1 MPNNRAAGGGEP
13 TGAGDPVGQSR
24 ARHPWLLAVLVLLWQ
39 PGMATAAVPSPPAAA
54 FDAMFLHLR
63 DTGLATQPSQAQ
75 VMLRLQELARLRP
88 ANDIVR
94 DLRYRAVFCD
104 WAFDEDAK
112 AQLGYADDGLARAR
126 AAGNAEGE
134 ANFHYCR
141 AAALET
147 IGATDREMAE
157 YEAGIAAA
165 RRIGNDRLLADGL
178 SLRGGAHSLLG
189 DQAHAIPDLL
199 AAQHLYQQGG
209 FRSDAESLLL
219 DIAISYRRM
228 GDLAKAHDYLRQNER
243 YATTLGDYNQLVSN
257 LLQQGYLA
265 EDENRVDDAL
275 ALYRRALALATARS
289 SEYDIASVHL
299 AMAWPWILR
308 KEYQRA
314 LRLIEAARVQFAEL
328 GDRANDDMIALRSG
342 QAHAGL
348 GRHAQALADY
358 ARAAAALERSDNR
371 RYLALLYR
379 ARARSERALGQDD
392 AAFADLE
399 RYIAI
404 HEDITGAERSQQAQL
419 LRYQFDS
426 DRQRLENDRL
436 AREQALRD
444 RQLQALLQVRRWQR
458 TAIVLACVLLLLLG
472 ALIVRQLA
480 RMRRLREMA
489 ATDPL
494 TGVANRRSIE
504 QLGADAIAESRA
516 AGRPLCA
523 LALDVD
529 HFKSVNDGHGHPCGD
544 QVLARIAH
552 ACRDALRH
560 FDLLGRTG
568 GEEFLVLLPDTRMQQ
583 AWPIAERL
591 RSTVAA
597 IGFTDIADGLKVTLS
612 IGMAELQPED
622 TGLRELV
629 GRADGALY
637 RAKANGRNRIET
649 ADGDRDA

>member
-1 MPNNRAAGGGEP
+1 MPK
-13 TGAGDPVGQSR
+13 TR
-24 ARHPWLLAVLVLLWQ
+24 ARHPWLLAMLLLLQ
-39 PGMATAAVPSPPAAA
+39 PAMVGAVVPEPEPVPPPSPAAA

-63 DTGLATQPSQAQ
+63 DTGMATQQSQAQ
-75 VMLRLQELARLRP
+75 VMQRLHELARLRP
-88 ANDIVR
+88 AGDVVR
-94 DLRYRAVFCD
+94 DLRYRAVYCD
-104 WAFDEDAK
+104 WAFDEDAN
-112 AQLGYADDGLARAR
+112 AQLEYADDGLARAR
-126 AAGNAEGE
+126 AAHDGEGE

-141 AAALET
+141 AAALES
-147 IGATDREMAE
+147 IGTTGEVMPE

-165 RRIGNDRLLADGL
+165 RGIGSDRLLADGL
-178 SLRGGAHSLLG
+178 SLRGSTLSLLD
-189 DQAHAIPDLL
+189 DQARAIPDLL
-199 AAQHLYQQGG
+199 EAQRLYQRGG
-209 FRSDAESLLL
+209 FRADAEALLL

-228 GDLAKAHDYLRQNER
+228 GDLAKAQDYLRQNEA
-243 YATTLGDYNQLVSN
+243 YAATLGDYDQLVSN

-275 ALYRRALALATARS
+275 ALYRRALALASERS
-289 SEYDIASVHL
+289 SAYDIASVHL

-308 KEYQRA
+308 KQYQRA
-314 LRLIEAARVQFAEL
+314 LGLIGSAQARLGRL
-328 GDRANDDMIALRSG
+328 GDHTNDDMIALRSG

-348 GRHAQALADY
+348 GQHARALADY
-358 ARAAAALERSDNR
+358 ARAAAALERSGNR
-371 RYLALLYR
+371 RYLALVYR

-392 AAFADLE
+392 AAFDDLE
-399 RYIAI
+399 RYIRI
-404 HEDITGAERSQQAQL
+404 HEDIAGAERSQQAQL

-426 DRQRLENDRL
+426 DRQRMENNRL

-444 RQLQALLQVRRWQR
+444 RQLQALLQVKRWQR
-458 TAIVLACVLLLLLG
+458 IAIVLACVLLLLLAG
-472 ALIVRQLA
+472 LVVRQVG

-504 QLGADAIAESRA
+504 QLGTDAIAAARA
-516 AGRPLCA
+516 SGQPLCA

-568 GEEFLVLLPDTRMQQ
+568 GEEFLVLLPDTHLQQ

-591 RSTVAA
+591 RATVSA
-597 IGFTDIADGLKVTLS
+597 IVFTDIADGLKVTIS

-622 TGLRELV
+622 SLRELV
-629 GRADGALY
+629 GRADSALY
-637 RAKANGRNRIET
+637 RAKANGRDRIE
-649 ADGDRDA
+649 AAEPG

>member
-1 MPNNRAAGGGEP
+1 MAATPAP
-13 TGAGDPVGQSR
+13 TP
-24 ARHPWLLAVLVLLWQ
+24 
-39 PGMATAAVPSPPAAA
+39 AAAPAAA
-54 FDAMFLHLR
+54 FDAMFLQLR

-75 VMLRLQELARLRP
+75 VMQRLAELARLRP
-88 ANDIVR
+88 AGDAVR

-104 WAFDEDAK
+104 WGFDDDPK
-112 AQLGYADDGLARAR
+112 AQLAYADDGLARAR
-126 AAGNAEGE
+126 AARNGEGE

-147 IGATDREMAE
+147 IGATTDVMSE

-178 SLRGGAHSLLG
+178 SLRGGRQSLLG
-189 DQAHAIPDLL
+189 DQARAIPDLL
-199 AAQHLYQQGG
+199 AAQHLYQQRG
-209 FRSDAESLLL
+209 FKADAESLLL

-228 GDLAKAHDYLRQNER
+228 GDLPKAHEYLRQNETF
-243 YATTLGDYNQLVSN
+243 ATTLGDYNQLVTN

-265 EDENRVDDAL
+265 EDEDRIDDAL
-275 ALYRRALALATARS
+275 ALYRRALSLARQRAS
-289 SEYDIASVHL
+289 DYDIASVHL

-308 KEYQRA
+308 KDYARA
-314 LRLIEAARVQFAEL
+314 LRLIAAARTQFAAL
-328 GDRANDDMIALRSG
+328 GDHANDDMIALRSG

-348 GRHAQALADY
+348 GRHAQALEDY
-358 ARAAAALERSDNR
+358 AHAADALERSDNR

-379 ARARSERALGQDD
+379 ARARSEQALGQGA
-392 AAFADLE
+392 AAFADLD
-399 RYIAI
+399 RYIDL
-404 HEDITGAERSQQAQL
+404 HEGIVGAERSQQAQL

-426 DRQRLENDRL
+426 DRQRMENDRL
-436 AREQALRD
+436 AREQALRE
-444 RQLQALLQVRRWQR
+444 RQVQALLQVKRWQW

-472 ALIVRQLA
+472 GLVVRQLV
-480 RMRRLREMA
+480 RMRRLREIA

-504 QLGADAIAESRA
+504 QLGAEAIARA
-516 AGRPLCA
+516 RATGQPLCA

-529 HFKSVNDGHGHPCGD
+529 HFKGVNDSHGHPCGD

-568 GEEFLVLLPDTRMQQ
+568 GEEFLVLLPDTRMEQ

-591 RSTVAA
+591 RIAVAA
-597 IGFTDIADGLKVTLS
+597 IGFEDIADGLAVTIS
-612 IGMAELQPED
+612 IGMAELQAGD
-622 TGLRELV
+622 ASLRELV
-629 GRADGALY
+629 GRADSALY
-637 RAKANGRNRIET
+637 RAKDNGRNRIEP
-649 ADGDRDA
+649 AQA